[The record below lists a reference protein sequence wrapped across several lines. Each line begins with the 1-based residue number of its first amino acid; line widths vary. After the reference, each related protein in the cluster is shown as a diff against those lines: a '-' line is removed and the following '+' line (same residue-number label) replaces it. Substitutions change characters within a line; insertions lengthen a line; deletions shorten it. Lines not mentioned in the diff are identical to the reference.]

1 MAEKKLYFHSPS
13 LGRQS
18 LSQVAQQI
26 ASFIKEE
33 PGYYYR
39 LVIGSDSQDYR
50 SVADGYLNLVAA
62 IVIYRQGR
70 GGRYFW
76 HKKRVAHSRSLRE
89 KIYKET
95 LLSLAVAKKLL
106 PLLRRRLNGDEYELE
121 IHIDVGDV
129 GPTREMIKEVVAMV
143 NGNGFKAKTKPA
155 SYGASSV
162 ADRYT

>member
-76 HKKRVAHSRSLRE
+76 HKEKRAHSRSLRE

-95 LLSLAVAKKLL
+95 LLSLSVAKKLL
-106 PLLRRRLNGDEYELE
+106 PLLRQRLNGDEYDLE

-129 GPTREMIKEVVAMV
+129 GSTREMIKEVVAMV